1 MNFEFNKKNT
11 ANLKN
16 LPTVKI
22 LINIW
27 VKGENIISASSSN
40 KNNSHQKTI
49 IEKYYDNNNRVR
61 GKDNYISVT
70 ILCIN
75 RNTNNAN
82 NPNYSIS
89 SL

>member
-1 MNFEFNKKNT
+1 MNFEFNKKNN

-27 VKGENIISASSSN
+27 VKGENIISTARSN

-49 IEKYYDNNNRVR
+49 I
-61 GKDNYISVT
+61 
-70 ILCIN
+70 
-75 RNTNNAN
+75 
-82 NPNYSIS
+82 
-89 SL
+89 